1 MGWLVGQSLHSH
13 ISSNFHPNE
22 WRLHFL
28 REGVVFKTI
37 EELNKYF
44 LDHSYCVGF
53 APSNR
58 DAELF
63 VIVHKYMDAEKYPH
77 LARWFNHMC
86 SFNNKA

>member
-1 MGWLVGQSLHSH
+1 M
-13 ISSNFHPNE
+13 
-22 WRLHFL
+22 HFL
-28 REGVVFKTI
+28 RDGVVFKTI